1 MYRHAALALLT
12 LAMLP
17 GVQSPA
23 DAGGKGGKKV
33 APVLNFKMTTLD
45 GKTLDLSQLRGKV
58 VLLVNVASKCGYTG
72 QYKALQALYEKHAKD
87 GLVIVGVPSNDFGK
101 QEPGTNEE
109 IAKFCKAEYGVTFPM
124 LAKVAVKGEGQT
136 PLYKFL
142 TSKETNPRFAG
153 PIRWNFEKFLIGRDG
168 QVVARYAS
176 DADPDSEEF
185 QKAIRDQLA
194 RK

>member
-1 MYRHAALALLT
+1 MYRHAASALLT
-12 LAMLP
+12 LAILLS
-17 GVQSPA
+17 VQTPA
-23 DAGGKGGKKV
+23 EAGGKGGKKV

-45 GKTLDLSQLRGKV
+45 GKTLDLSQFQGKV

-72 QYKALQALYEKHAKD
+72 QYKALQALYEKHARD

-109 IAKFCKAEYGVTFPM
+109 IAKFCKENYGVTFPM
-124 LAKVAVKGEGQT
+124 LAKVAVKGAGQC

-142 TSKETNPRFAG
+142 TSKETNPGFAG
-153 PIRWNFEKFLIGRDG
+153 PIRWNFEKFLIGRNG
-168 QVVARYAS
+168 QVVARYVS
-176 DADPDSEEF
+176 DVDPESDDF

-194 RK
+194 KK